1 MSIDR
6 CLIHDRQNCKDVMCE
21 ASCDAPHYKRL
32 TTILYRSLERLSLAI
47 ENCAKIGFE
56 ESKPV
61 TNEQHAVIWQYLNE
75 AQKDAKLK
83 LKHFKVMHGISE
95 EEMLDFLRGLGYI
108 IQVREGL

>member
-83 LKHFKVMHGISE
+83 LKHFKVMHDVGHASN
-95 EEMLDFLRGLGYI
+95 RPKS
-108 IQVREGL
+108 REQWGDDVS